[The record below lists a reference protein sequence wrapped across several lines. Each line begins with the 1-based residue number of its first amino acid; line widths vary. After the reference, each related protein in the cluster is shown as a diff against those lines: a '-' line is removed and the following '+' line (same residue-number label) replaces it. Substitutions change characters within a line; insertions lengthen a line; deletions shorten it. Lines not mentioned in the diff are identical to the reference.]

1 MVRKKDDWEMSLWVR
16 EGRRRWQKVR
26 VLPSYRPPVFLRI
39 TPSREGP
46 AWWLFWTIGPDF
58 GADALPELLEAL
70 LQATS
75 SLPGKVE
82 LQRVHGPYLEQVE
95 QIEPFSPQAV
105 RAPGLLFQKV
115 EAEPARW
122 LLTIY
127 LARSVGKIVVA
138 EEEKYL
144 GGWWASLS
152 ALKRACQG

>member
-1 MVRKKDDWEMSLWVR
+1 MGLWVR

-26 VLPSYRPPVFLRI
+26 GLPPYQPPVFLRI
-39 TPSREGP
+39 TPAREGP
-46 AWWLFWTIGPDF
+46 PWWLSWTIGPDF

-75 SLPGKVE
+75 SMPGKLE
-82 LQRVHGPYLEQVE
+82 LKRVHGQHLE
-95 QIEPFSPQAV
+95 QIEGIEPFPPQAV
-105 RAPGLLFQKV
+105 LSPGLLFQKV
-115 EAEPARW
+115 GVEPARW

-127 LARSVGKIVVA
+127 LARSAGKILVA

-144 GGWWASLS
+144 GGWWASLL

>member
-1 MVRKKDDWEMSLWVR
+1 MSLWVR

-115 EAEPARW
+115 ETEPARW

-138 EEEKYL
+138 EQEKYL